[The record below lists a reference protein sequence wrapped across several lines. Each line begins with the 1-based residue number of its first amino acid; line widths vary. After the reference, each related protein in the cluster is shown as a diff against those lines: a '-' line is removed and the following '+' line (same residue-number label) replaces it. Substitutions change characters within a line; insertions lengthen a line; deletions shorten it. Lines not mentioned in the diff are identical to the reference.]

1 MKLQEGIT
9 LVEECASVKFWDYYS
24 QHGYSKK
31 ILELDNYL
39 KRFFQMDVQ
48 ADVWC
53 DIKQIG
59 CDIKQIRCDIKQI
72 LLGKGT
78 LFDHKLDLLIT
89 KIGTSTSTMNVGA
102 GAADGVHD
110 PVEPGIQLAN
120 RLDDQSVAF
129 KKRREMTTRGTL
141 EVLLGDAYKLK
152 DTDFFGK
159 MDPYVIIQFGNQKR
173 KSTVARGE
181 GKAPVW
187 NEKFTF
193 DVEYPDNI
201 RDEHHQYK
209 LNLTIMDKDMF
220 SRDDFVGEST
230 INLTDVLSL
239 GVKNG
244 TSEIRV
250 SSPVLRNKTYS
261 GEIRVGISFT
271 GKDGNADDK
280 ANYLGGW
287 KQ

>member
-1 MKLQEGIT
+1 MKLNEGKA

-24 QHGYSKK
+24 QHRYSKK

-39 KRFFQMDVQ
+39 RRFFQMDVQ
-48 ADVWC
+48 AAIWC
-53 DIKQIG
+53 DVVQI
-59 CDIKQIRCDIKQI
+59 CWDNNKI
-72 LLGKGT
+72 LGKVT
-78 LFDHKLDLLIT
+78 HIIDLLT
-89 KIGTSTSTMNVGA
+89 KERGTSCDSINDGAEEGDQGVYNLEGGTS
-102 GAADGVHD
+102 
-110 PVEPGIQLAN
+110 
-120 RLDDQSVAF
+120 SS
-129 KKRREMTTRGTL
+129 TTRGTL
-141 EVLLGDAYKLK
+141 EVLLVDAYKLK

-201 RDEHHQYK
+201 RDE
-209 LNLTIMDKDMF
+209 LNLTIMDKDWF

-230 INLTDVLSL
+230 INLTDVLSF

-244 TSEIRV
+244 RSEIRV
-250 SSPVLRNKTYS
+250 SSPVLLNKTYS

-271 GKDGNADDK
+271 RKDGNADDK
-280 ANYLGGW
+280 ASYLGGW